1 MKIIHIVVTLNE
13 NMLQKIIRRMP
24 LFSLYDCIFTTTN
37 FIHKNFIR
45 NNMHSLKTIKW
56 HQVFQHFVFLISA
69 TFKAKYFLK
78 SLLPG

>member
-37 FIHKNFIR
+37 FIHKIFIR
-45 NNMHSLKTIKW
+45 NNMHSLKPSSGIRY
-56 HQVFQHFVFLISA
+56 FSIS
-69 TFKAKYFLK
+69 YFLFQQ
-78 SLLPG
+78 LLKQNIF